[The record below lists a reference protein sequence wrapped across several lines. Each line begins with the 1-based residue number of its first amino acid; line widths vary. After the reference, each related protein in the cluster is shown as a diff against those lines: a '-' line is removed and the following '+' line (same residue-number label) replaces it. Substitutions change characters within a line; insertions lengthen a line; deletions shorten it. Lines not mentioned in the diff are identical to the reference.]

1 MPLSE
6 DEQRILSEIE
16 QRLYESDPRLAR
28 EVRTTTV
35 FTSSARVLKWSA
47 LAFLAGFVAMIATLK
62 VSFLVSF
69 LCFLVML
76 VSALS
81 FERSLRRLGRFG
93 LEQLTQRRQSRSVRT
108 YLGST
113 GQRMRDRLRND
124 EQPPP
129 PQ

>member
-28 EVRTTTV
+28 EVRSTTV

-47 LAFLAGFVAMIATLK
+47 LTFLAGFVVMIGTLK
-62 VSFLVSF
+62 ISFLLAFAS
-69 LCFLVML
+69 FLVML
-76 VSALS
+76 LSALS
-81 FERSLRRLGRFG
+81 FESGLRRLGRFG
-93 LEQLTQRRQSRSVRT
+93 LQQLTQRRQSGAMRN

-124 EQPPP
+124 DQPPP